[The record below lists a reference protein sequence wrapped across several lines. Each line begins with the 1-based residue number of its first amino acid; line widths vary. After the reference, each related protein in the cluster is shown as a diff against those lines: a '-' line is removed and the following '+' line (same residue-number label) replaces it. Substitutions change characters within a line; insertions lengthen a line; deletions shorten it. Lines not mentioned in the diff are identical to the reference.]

1 MLNMVNVKLS
11 STSSKETAKI
21 GRKIIRQSCFNF
33 EEAIFSHTLFFF
45 FFFFLVT
52 VKEHILSTLRVS
64 MWKDFDE
71 TDTPGLSSHISLP
84 PPSPVQKR

>member
-21 GRKIIRQSCFNF
+21 GRKIIRQSHFNF
-33 EEAIFSHTLFFF
+33 EEAVLSHTF

-52 VKEHILSTLRVS
+52 VREHILSTLHVS

-84 PPSPVQKR
+84 PPSPVEKR

>member
-21 GRKIIRQSCFNF
+21 GRKIIRQSHFNF
-33 EEAIFSHTLFFF
+33 EEAVLSHTLFFF
-45 FFFFLVT
+45 LVT
-52 VKEHILSTLRVS
+52 VREHILSTLHVS

-84 PPSPVQKR
+84 PPSPVEKR